1 MILIL
6 FLECLFIYGNINKI
20 SDLNAQLVKQGLK
33 GDALL
38 IRNVIDENGTEN
50 FQIVAEN
57 VQRRFTLIA
66 KNGDVLYDSEK
77 RGFEEELATHKY
89 RDEVRAAYS
98 GEEGFDIRMSESV
111 GRKLAYY
118 AVPYNDEFIIR
129 VATDYAYVDKEL
141 YKLILIYIVF
151 FAVLNSF
158 VVISY
163 RFYLK
168 NYLYKR
174 LGQIKKILINEIKP
188 TGIDVEGDKFLK
200 EFWDVVKNWQNKN
213 LKNMVKLENE
223 RQKLREII
231 SIVDMGILV
240 INKRKEII
248 LNNSM
253 LGLMSIEGED
263 RHYYNKIKY
272 IELIHFIDKLL
283 EKKTALKE
291 EIYFNKINKHYIME
305 GKYLGLREHYLVTLK
320 DVSKSREIMEI
331 QRNFISNVSHE
342 LKTPLSNVKGYL
354 IAIEGEKDE
363 FMKKQFFKI
372 VHSNIEKLENI
383 IMDFLNIS
391 KIESTKLL
399 NVDHVQFSKLKEELE
414 KILNSKI
421 EKKNAEL
428 IYKVSLQN
436 KQEYINVDFEKLS
449 SILKNLVENAIVYN
463 DKDKP
468 IINID
473 FVEKDDKYEISVKDN
488 GLGIPVEEQKNI
500 FNRFYRVDKA
510 RTSNVAGTG
519 LGLSIVYELVKLC
532 GGEIELISKEG
543 EGSEFK
549 FTVMKI

>member
-174 LGQIKKILINEIKP
+174 LGQIKKILINEVKP

>member
-1 MILIL
+1 MILV
-6 FLECLFIYGNINKI
+6 LEYLFIYGNINKI
-20 SDLNAQLVKQGLK
+20 SNLNAQLVKQGLK

-89 RDEVRAAYS
+89 REEVRAAYA

-118 AVPYNDEFIIR
+118 AVPYNKEFIIR
-129 VATDYAYVDKEL
+129 VATEYAYVDREL

-151 FAVLNSF
+151 FVVLNSF

-174 LGQIKKILINEIKP
+174 LEQIKKILIKEVKP
-188 TGIDVEGDKFLK
+188 TGVDVEGDKFLK
-200 EFWDVVKNWQNKN
+200 EFWDVIKNWQNKN

-223 RQKLREII
+223 KQKLREII

-253 LGLMSIEGED
+253 LGLMSSEGED

-291 EIYFNKINKHYIME
+291 EVYFNKINKHYIME
-305 GKYLGLREHYLVTLK
+305 GKYLSLREHYLVTLK

-372 VHSNIEKLENI
+372 VHNNIEKLENI

-399 NVDHVQFSKLKEELE
+399 NVDYVQFNKLKEELE

-428 IYKVSLQN
+428 RYNVSLQN
-436 KQEYINVDFEKLS
+436 KEEYINVDFEKLS
-449 SILKNLVENAIVYN
+449 SILKNLVENAIIYN
-463 DKDKP
+463 DKETP
-468 IINID
+468 IITIG

-532 GGEIELISKEG
+532 GGEIDLISEEG

>member
-20 SDLNAQLVKQGLK
+20 SNLNAQLVKQGLK

-38 IRNVIDENGTEN
+38 IRNVIDENGAEN

-77 RGFEEELATHKY
+77 KGFEEELATHKY

-174 LGQIKKILINEIKP
+174 LGQIKKILIDEVKP

-200 EFWDVVKNWQNKN
+200 EFWDVVKGWQNKN

-240 INKRKEII
+240 INKKKEII

-253 LGLMSIEGED
+253 LGLMSIEGEN
-263 RHYYNKIKY
+263 RYYYNKIKY

-291 EIYFNKINKHYIME
+291 EVYFNKINKHYIME

-399 NVDHVQFSKLKEELE
+399 NVDYVQFSKLKEELE

-428 IYKVSLQN
+428 IYKVSLKN

-463 DKDKP
+463 DKEKP
-468 IINID
+468 VINIG

-488 GLGIPVEEQKNI
+488 GLGIPAEEQKNI

-532 GGEIELISKEG
+532 GGEIDLISKEG

-549 FTVMKI
+549 FTVMKV

>member
-174 LGQIKKILINEIKP
+174 LGQIKKILINEVKP

-200 EFWDVVKNWQNKN
+200 EFWDVVKTWQNKN

-272 IELIHFIDKLL
+272 IEFIHFIDKLL